1 MVALLDS
8 FGGNGKA
15 PGTGDDLWGESP
27 VAGAFRSDHTLAG
40 GRRAVRGWIFS
51 GYWKERK
58 YKFPTFVNDLQNSVK
73 MGLTFAW

>member
-1 MVALLDS
+1 MGALLDS

-15 PGTGDDLWGESP
+15 PGTGDYPLRESP

-40 GRRAVRGWIFS
+40 WKRAVRGWIFS

-58 YKFPTFVNDLQNSVK
+58 YIFLFFVTDISQAPHFL
-73 MGLTFAW
+73 